1 MWDTLLE
8 IAIMIA
14 GYGIALVVACAI
26 AWAIAKIFRDG
37 PFPLQIIIAVAL
49 LGLLFVGPIV
59 GIWQGTQDRN
69 PTYYDE
75 IPNPEFDRYS

>member
-1 MWDTLLE
+1 VDTLIE
-8 IAIMIA
+8 IALMFV
-14 GYGIALVVACAI
+14 GYGIALVLACAI

-37 PFPLQIIIAVAL
+37 PFPLQIIIALAL
-49 LGLLFVGPIV
+49 FGLFVVGPIV
-59 GIWQGTQDRN
+59 GIWQGAQDRN